1 MASLTPISQSQSL
14 FNKTRCPPKS
24 LTSPNLGSDFLLKKS
39 SVSIP
44 RMSTRVPM
52 KAAGVVSA
60 TTAEKAKKRY
70 PGESKGFV
78 EEMRF
83 VAMKLH
89 TKDQAKEGE
98 KEVKEPQERPV
109 AKWEPT
115 VDGYLKFLVDSKLV
129 YDTLEGIVEK
139 APFPSYSEFRNT
151 GLERSAKLAK
161 DLEWFKEQGHVI
173 PEPSAPGV
181 TYAEYLKEL
190 SEKDPQAFLCHF
202 YNIYFAH
209 SAGGRMIGKKVAEM
223 ILDKKELEFY
233 KWDGELPQLLQNVR
247 EKLNKVA
254 QFRVCI
260 SLLDVLFTSMHH
272 QSWTREEKNHCL
284 EETEK
289 SFKHSG
295 EILRLILS

>member
-14 FNKTRCPPKS
+14 FNKAQFKIPPPKS
-24 LTSPNLGSDFLLKKS
+24 LKNPNLGSDFLPKKFP
-39 SVSIP
+39 VSFP
-44 RMSTRVPM
+44 KMTTRIPM

-60 TTAEKAKKRY
+60 TTAEMPKKRY
-70 PGESKGFV
+70 PGEAKGFV

-89 TKDQAKEGE
+89 TRDQAKEGE
-98 KEVKEPQERPV
+98 KEAREPQERSV
-109 AKWEPT
+109 AKWDPT
-115 VDGYLKFLVDSKLV
+115 VDGYLRFLVDSKLV
-129 YDTLEGIVEK
+129 YDTLEGIIEK

-151 GLERSAKLAK
+151 GLERSEKLAK
-161 DLEWFKEQGHVI
+161 DLEWFKEQGHAI
-173 PEPSAPGV
+173 PEPSAPGL

-223 ILDKKELEFY
+223 ILDKKDLEFY

-254 QFRVCI
+254 E
-260 SLLDVLFTSMHH
+260 
-272 QSWTREEKNHCL
+272 SWTREEKNHCL